1 MKKYRN
7 FLFALVAICIIG
19 VFSTRVEALSP
30 PYLSLNTSQDVITK
44 DNAVLH
50 ANLLNTGVM
59 IKGFEIRVYKDSE
72 LVKSGFKA
80 VEYNNNDNKINIV
93 FDLKKDL
100 SIVLLPETKY
110 HYSISAKADV
120 GLNEEMYKQSFW
132 FTTTKFNSDI
142 TEPTTEQEETTI
154 KERIKTSKRKP
165 GPVKIKSVKYVKKK
179 FVVVKFRKVKNAKK
193 YQIQYSTNK
202 KFKKFTIKNTRKL
215 KYTIKKLKM
224 GKTFYI
230 RVRGINETRKGSWS
244 KTKKITIK

>member
-1 MKKYRN
+1 MKKIKRSLCI
-7 FLFALVAICIIG
+7 FVLLCIIA

-44 DNAVLH
+44 DNAILH
-50 ANLLNTGVM
+50 ASLFNTGVM

-142 TEPTTEQEETTI
+142 IEPTTSQEETT
-154 KERIKTSKRKP
+154 KDSIKTEIRKP
-165 GPVKIKSVKYVKKK
+165 GPVKIKSVRYVKKK
-179 FVVVKFRKVKNAKK
+179 FVVVKFRKVKNAKR

-215 KYTIKKLKM
+215 KYTIKKLKKR
-224 GKTFYI
+224 KTFYI
-230 RVRGINETRKGSWS
+230 RVRGINETRLSL
-244 KTKKITIK
+244 IHI